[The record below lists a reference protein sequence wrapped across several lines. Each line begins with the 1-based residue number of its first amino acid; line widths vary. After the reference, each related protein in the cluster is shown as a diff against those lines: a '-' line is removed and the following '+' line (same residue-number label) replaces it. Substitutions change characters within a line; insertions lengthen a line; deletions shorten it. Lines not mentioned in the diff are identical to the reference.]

1 MGAHR
6 GSIAGLMTLV
16 AVVAADYLVLQTIP
30 SVSVLATRIGLFGAC
45 HGQHRRG
52 LPGTRAL
59 EPSESGRDPP
69 LRRHVPPGWWV
80 GDPAACPHCNP
91 GPSTPLPI
99 CRPHRLSASC
109 LARLWARPSE
119 SIQALLVS
127 VILTPLLLFPAL
139 LAGWATRGY
148 RLKLMKSDGS
158 LGDVKVPGALRR
170 LRISITC
177 LMVLVALIAVDI
189 AVLRAAAP
197 SGTPPRHI
205 WLFGILPVENL
216 LAVYLIVAV
225 LSLRKRGD
233 VALVRFVRICRWHG
247 NLAPALRCHT
257 GPISSTGTKTSR
269 RAPEEALA
277 VTKSTA
283 CRRSRRF
290 PGGPPGIM
298 MAIIRLILLLVS
310 AAVVIFPVL
319 LPALLAAWATRG
331 RPLETREKR

>member
-1 MGAHR
+1 
-6 GSIAGLMTLV
+6 MTLV

-30 SVSVLATRIGLFGAC
+30 SVSVLATRIGLFGALPMASIVAVC
-45 HGQHRRG
+45 LALVLSSLLNRG
-52 LPGTRAL
+52 
-59 EPSESGRDPP
+59 E
-69 LRRHVPPGWWV
+69 
-80 GDPAACPHCNP
+80 
-91 GPSTPLPI
+91 I
-99 CRPHRLSASC
+99 RLSGGTFLLVGG
-109 LARLWARPSE
+109 LATLLLVHIAILAPQLLYQSVDLIGSGAPALLGFGLGRVNL
-119 SIQALLVS
+119 IQALLVS

-233 VALVRFVRICRWHG
+233 VALAHVLFVFVGGTAILLLLYVAT
-247 NLAPALRCHT
+247 LA
-257 GPISSTGTKTSR
+257 PISSTGTKTSR
-269 RAPEEALA
+269 RAP
-277 VTKSTA
+277 
-283 CRRSRRF
+283 
-290 PGGPPGIM
+290 
-298 MAIIRLILLLVS
+298 
-310 AAVVIFPVL
+310 
-319 LPALLAAWATRG
+319 
-331 RPLETREKR
+331 